1 MVSTALESIH
11 SIYGELLELSLYG
24 SLELTQLLEEN
35 ISIVFF
41 THLLTQTLFVVW
53 NWLLCEMVINWSL
66 LFSSTGGRE
75 SCSLST
81 NLYLIDRE
89 VGTQGL
95 GCVVG
100 ACYLRR

>member
-41 THLLTQTLFVVW
+41 THLLTQML
-53 NWLLCEMVINWSL
+53 L
-66 LFSSTGGRE
+66 LFGIGSYVRWLSTGPC
-75 SCSLST
+75 CSLA
-81 NLYLIDRE
+81 LEAEIPVVLALI
-89 VGTQGL
+89 
-95 GCVVG
+95 
-100 ACYLRR
+100 YIS